1 MTDRHLLSLAVF
13 DIDGTL
19 RTAKSP
25 WIHLHEHLGFSK
37 EGLHHRDLF
46 FSGAIDY
53 KEWVDRDA
61 SLWKGSSREKILGAL
76 ETNPLKPGAIELLR
90 WFRDRCI
97 PLIGISSGLDVF
109 NRPIQDQF
117 GFEFIKSNELL
128 FDHQGVCLGQA
139 KIHVE
144 EGGKGPILKQILQ
157 EREIDPKSVVAFG
170 DGTAD
175 IQMFEL
181 VGLSVAVAPHKEAVR
196 QAASHVL
203 DTEPL
208 DMALRFLEGHFW
220 L

>member
-1 MTDRHLLSLAVF
+1 MNRFPINLAVF

-25 WIHLHEHLGFSK
+25 WIHLHDHLGFSK

-46 FSGAIDY
+46 FGGKIDY

-61 SLWKGSSREKILGAL
+61 ALWKGSSRKKILRAL
-76 ETNPLKPGAIELLR
+76 DSNPLKQGAVELLQ
-90 WFRDRCI
+90 WFRDQNI

-109 NRPIQDQF
+109 NNPIQDQF

-128 FDHQGVCLGQA
+128 FDEHDVCLGQA

-175 IQMFEL
+175 IQMFEV
-181 VGLSVAVAPHKEAVR
+181 VGLSVAVTPQKDTVR

-203 DTEPL
+203 DGEPL
-208 DMALRFLEGHFW
+208 DSALRFLEGHFR